1 MARNPFRKPYVFSK
15 KWAIWSAL
23 VIPYSVYANLT
34 APGAKSS
41 DAITAVLVA
50 CVFFVLVPWAFMR
63 IRRALQGKTPQGK
76 YYYGQDGDV
85 VDGEVLN
92 LKLGYW
98 PRVKNQAQLIDGVV
112 EIPTGKIAVGDIKSI
127 KAKDPRPLFIKIP
140 LNIFRL
146 IYGLIY
152 LYFLL
157 QPLLLLTLF
166 EIPDYVQKLFNGQQI
181 ISRDQ
186 MYEELLK
193 IKFFAYMVH
202 SQALLQPFLIVLS
215 IVLIGIILKPFIDK
229 NALVIKTNDGNSL
242 YMPFS
247 TSLNPYIMLYV
258 EGKRLRRFIK
268 KVKKAKKRSRKSAD
282 E

>member
-63 IRRALQGKTPQGK
+63 IRRALQGKTHQGK

-98 PRVKNQAQLIDGVV
+98 PRVKIQAQLIDGVV

-268 KVKKAKKRSRKSAD
+268 KVKKAQKRSRKSAD

>member
-63 IRRALQGKTPQGK
+63 IRRALQGKSPQGK

-98 PRVKNQAQLIDGVV
+98 PRVKIQAQLIDGVV

-166 EIPDYVQKLFNGQQI
+166 EIPDYGQKLFNGQQI

-186 MYEELLK
+186 MYKELLK

-268 KVKKAKKRSRKSAD
+268 KVKKAQKRSRKSAD

>member
-1 MARNPFRKPYVFSK
+1 MARNPFRKPYVFSI

-23 VIPYSVYANLT
+23 VIPYTVYANLT

-98 PRVKNQAQLIDGVV
+98 PRVKIQAQLIDGVV

-166 EIPDYVQKLFNGQQI
+166 EIPDYVQKLFNGPQT

-268 KVKKAKKRSRKSAD
+268 KVRKAQKRSRKSAD

>member
-1 MARNPFRKPYVFSK
+1 MRNPFRKPYVFSK

-23 VIPYSVYANLT
+23 VIPYTVYTNLT

-50 CVFFVLVPWAFMR
+50 CVFFVFIPWAFMR
-63 IRRALQGKTPQGK
+63 IRRALQGKSPQGK

-98 PRVKNQAQLIDGVV
+98 PRVKVQARLVDGIV
-112 EIPTGKIAVGDIKSI
+112 EIPTGEIAVGEIKSI

-140 LNIFRL
+140 IVIL
-146 IYGLIY
+146 GLVPGILY
-152 LYFLL
+152 LYFIS
-157 QPLLLLTLF
+157 QPLLLLGF
-166 EIPDYVQKLFNGQQI
+166 IEIPQYVQKQFNGPQL

-186 MYEELLK
+186 MYEQLHTQK
-193 IKFFAYMVH
+193 YFSHVIH
-202 SQALLQPFLIVLS
+202 SQALLQPTLLALS
-215 IVLIGIILKPFIDK
+215 VVLIGIILKPFIVK

-247 TSLNPYIMLYV
+247 TSLNPYIMLLV

-268 KVKKAKKRSRKSAD
+268 KVKKAQKRSRKSAD

>member
-23 VIPYSVYANLT
+23 VIPYTVYANLT

-98 PRVKNQAQLIDGVV
+98 PRVKIQAQLIDGVV

-268 KVKKAKKRSRKSAD
+268 KVKKAQKRSRKSAD

>member
-1 MARNPFRKPYVFSK
+1 MRNPFRKPYVFSK

-23 VIPYSVYANLT
+23 VIPYTVYTNLT

-50 CVFFVLVPWAFMR
+50 CVFFVFVPWAFMR
-63 IRRALQGKTPQGK
+63 IRRALQGKSPQGK

-98 PRVKNQAQLIDGVV
+98 PRVKVQARLVDGIV
-112 EIPTGKIAVGDIKSI
+112 EIPTGEIAVGEIKSI

-140 LNIFRL
+140 IVIL
-146 IYGLIY
+146 GLVPGILY
-152 LYFLL
+152 LYFIS
-157 QPLLLLTLF
+157 QPLLLLGF
-166 EIPDYVQKLFNGQQI
+166 IEIPQYVQKQFNGPQL

-186 MYEELLK
+186 MYEQLHTQKYLSHV
-193 IKFFAYMVH
+193 IH
-202 SQALLQPFLIVLS
+202 SQALLQPTLLALS
-215 IVLIGIILKPFIDK
+215 FILIGLILKPFIVK

-247 TSLNPYIMLYV
+247 TSLNPYIMFLV
-258 EGKRLRRFIK
+258 EGKRIRRFMK
-268 KVKKAKKRSRKSAD
+268 KVKKAQKRSRKSAD

>member
-23 VIPYSVYANLT
+23 VIPYTVYTNLT

-50 CVFFVLVPWAFMR
+50 CVFFVFVPWAFMR
-63 IRRALQGKTPQGK
+63 IRRALQGKSPQGK

-85 VDGEVLN
+85 VDGEILN

-98 PRVKNQAQLIDGVV
+98 PRVKIQAQLIDGVV
-112 EIPTGKIAVGDIKSI
+112 EIPTGKIAVSEIKSI
-127 KAKDPRPLFIKIP
+127 KAKDPRSLSVKLPLS
-140 LNIFRL
+140 IFRL
-146 IYGLIY
+146 SFVLIY
-152 LYFLL
+152 LNSIL
-157 QPLLLLTLF
+157 QPLLLLILF
-166 EIPDYVQKLFNGQQI
+166 EIPDHVQKLFNGPQT

-186 MYEELLK
+186 MYEQLLK
-193 IKFFAYMVH
+193 MKFFSHFVH

-229 NALVIKTNDGNSL
+229 SALVIKTNDGNSL

-247 TSLNPYIMLYV
+247 TSLNGYIALFV
-258 EGKRLRRFIK
+258 EGKRLKRFIK
-268 KVKKAKKRSRKSAD
+268 KVKKAQKRSRKSAD

>member
-98 PRVKNQAQLIDGVV
+98 PRVKIQAQLIDGVV

-268 KVKKAKKRSRKSAD
+268 KVEKAQKRSRKSAD

>member
-23 VIPYSVYANLT
+23 VIPYTVYTNLT

-41 DAITAVLVA
+41 DAIAAVLVA

-63 IRRALQGKTPQGK
+63 IRRALQGKSPQGK

-98 PRVKNQAQLIDGVV
+98 PRVKVQARLVDGIV
-112 EIPTGKIAVGDIKSI
+112 EIPTGEIAVGEIKSI

-140 LNIFRL
+140 IVIL
-146 IYGLIY
+146 GLVAGILY
-152 LYFLL
+152 LYFIS
-157 QPLLLLTLF
+157 QPLLLLGF
-166 EIPDYVQKLFNGQQI
+166 IEIPQYVQKQFNGPQL

-186 MYEELLK
+186 MYEQLHTQK
-193 IKFFAYMVH
+193 YFSHVIH
-202 SQALLQPFLIVLS
+202 SQALLQPTLLALSFILIAL
-215 IVLIGIILKPFIDK
+215 ILKPFIVK

-247 TSLNPYIMLYV
+247 TSLNPYIAFLV

-268 KVKKAKKRSRKSAD
+268 KVKKAQKRSRKSAD

>member
-23 VIPYSVYANLT
+23 VIPYTVYTNLT

-63 IRRALQGKTPQGK
+63 IRRALQGKSPQGK

-98 PRVKNQAQLIDGVV
+98 PRVKVQARLVDGIV
-112 EIPTGKIAVGDIKSI
+112 EIPTGEIAVGEIKSI

-140 LNIFRL
+140 IVIL
-146 IYGLIY
+146 GLVPGILY
-152 LYFLL
+152 LYFIS
-157 QPLLLLTLF
+157 QPLLLLGF
-166 EIPDYVQKLFNGQQI
+166 IEIPQYVQKQFNGPQL

-186 MYEELLK
+186 MYEQLHTQK
-193 IKFFAYMVH
+193 YFSHVIH
-202 SQALLQPFLIVLS
+202 SQALLQPTLLALSFILIAL
-215 IVLIGIILKPFIDK
+215 ILKPFIVK

-247 TSLNPYIMLYV
+247 TSLNPYIALLV

-268 KVKKAKKRSRKSAD
+268 KVKKAQKRSRKSAD

>member
-98 PRVKNQAQLIDGVV
+98 PRVKIQAQLIDGVV
-112 EIPTGKIAVGDIKSI
+112 EIPTGKIPVGDIKSI

-268 KVKKAKKRSRKSAD
+268 KVKKAQKRSRKSAD

>member
-76 YYYGQDGDV
+76 YYYGQERDV

-98 PRVKNQAQLIDGVV
+98 PRVKVQARLVDGIV
-112 EIPTGKIAVGDIKSI
+112 EIPTGEIAVGKIKSI
-127 KAKDPRPLFIKIP
+127 KAKDPRPLYIRIP
-140 LNIFRL
+140 LIIFNL
-146 IYGLIY
+146 AVTF
-152 LYFLL
+152 LYFCFML
-157 QPLLLLTLF
+157 QPLLLVSKIY
-166 EIPDYVQKLFNGQQI
+166 IPQYIQQQFNEPQI
-181 ISRDQ
+181 ISHDQ
-186 MYEELLK
+186 IYEQLHTQKYYSHVINSE
-193 IKFFAYMVH
+193 
-202 SQALLQPFLIVLS
+202 ALLQPFLIALS
-215 IVLIGIILKPFIDK
+215 IILVQLILKPFMVK
-229 NALVIKTNDGNSL
+229 TALVIKTKDGNSL

-247 TSLNPYIMLYV
+247 TSLNPYIMSLV
-258 EGKRLRRFIK
+258 EGRRVRRFIK
-268 KVKKAKKRSRKSAD
+268 KVKKAQKRFSKNAD

>member
-63 IRRALQGKTPQGK
+63 IRRALQGKSPQGK

-98 PRVKNQAQLIDGVV
+98 PRVKIQAQLIDGVV

-268 KVKKAKKRSRKSAD
+268 KVKKAQKRSRKSAD

>member
-98 PRVKNQAQLIDGVV
+98 PRVKIQAQLIDGVV

-268 KVKKAKKRSRKSAD
+268 KVKKAQKRSRKSAD

>member
-23 VIPYSVYANLT
+23 VIPYTVYTNLT

-63 IRRALQGKTPQGK
+63 IRRALQGKSPQGK

-98 PRVKNQAQLIDGVV
+98 PRVKIQAQLIDGVV
-112 EIPTGKIAVGDIKSI
+112 EIPTGKIAVGEIKSI

-140 LNIFRL
+140 ILIF
-146 IYGLIY
+146 GLVPGILY
-152 LYFLL
+152 LYFIS
-157 QPLLLLTLF
+157 QPLLLLGF
-166 EIPDYVQKLFNGQQI
+166 IEIPQYVQKQFNGPQL

-186 MYEELLK
+186 MYEQLHTQK
-193 IKFFAYMVH
+193 YFSHVIH
-202 SQALLQPFLIVLS
+202 SQALLQPTLLALSFILIAL
-215 IVLIGIILKPFIDK
+215 ILKPFIVK

-242 YMPFS
+242 YMHFS
-247 TSLNPYIMLYV
+247 LSLNGYIALFV
-258 EGKRLRRFIK
+258 EGKRLKRFIK
-268 KVKKAKKRSRKSAD
+268 KVKKAQKRSRKSAD

>member
-268 KVKKAKKRSRKSAD
+268 KVEKAQKRSRKSAD

>member
-1 MARNPFRKPYVFSK
+1 MVRNPFRKPYVFSK

-50 CVFFVLVPWAFMR
+50 CVFFVLVPWALMR
-63 IRRALQGKTPQGK
+63 IRRALQGKSPQGK
-76 YYYGQDGDV
+76 SYDDAGDIIE
-85 VDGEVLN
+85 GHVLD

-98 PRVKNQAQLIDGVV
+98 PRVKVQARLVDGVV
-112 EIPTGKIAVGDIKSI
+112 EFPTGKIAVGEINSI
-127 KAKDPRPLFIKIP
+127 KAKDPRSLFIKIP

-268 KVKKAKKRSRKSAD
+268 KVKKAQKRSRKSAD

>member
-34 APGAKSS
+34 APGAKTS
-41 DAITAVLVA
+41 DAVTAVLVA

-63 IRRALQGKTPQGK
+63 IRRALQGKSPQGK

-98 PRVKNQAQLIDGVV
+98 PRVKVQARLVDGIV
-112 EIPTGKIAVGDIKSI
+112 EIPTGEIAVGEIKSI

-140 LNIFRL
+140 IVIL
-146 IYGLIY
+146 GLVPGILY
-152 LYFLL
+152 LYFIS
-157 QPLLLLTLF
+157 QPLLLLGF
-166 EIPDYVQKLFNGQQI
+166 IEIPQYVQKQFNGPQL

-186 MYEELLK
+186 MYEQLHTQK
-193 IKFFAYMVH
+193 YFSHVIH
-202 SQALLQPFLIVLS
+202 SQALLQPTLLALSFILIAL
-215 IVLIGIILKPFIDK
+215 ILKPFIVK

-247 TSLNPYIMLYV
+247 TSLNPYIMFLV

-268 KVKKAKKRSRKSAD
+268 KVKKAQKRSRKSAD

>member
-1 MARNPFRKPYVFSK
+1 MMRNPFRKPYVFSK

-23 VIPYSVYANLT
+23 VIPYTVYTNLT

-50 CVFFVLVPWAFMR
+50 CVFFVFIPWAFMR
-63 IRRALQGKTPQGK
+63 IRRALQGKSPQGK

-98 PRVKNQAQLIDGVV
+98 PRVKVQARLVDGIV
-112 EIPTGKIAVGDIKSI
+112 EIPTGEIAVGEIKSI
-127 KAKDPRPLFIKIP
+127 KAKDPRSLFIKIP
-140 LNIFRL
+140 LIIFNL
-146 IYGLIY
+146 AVTF
-152 LYFLL
+152 LYFCFML
-157 QPLLLLTLF
+157 QPALLVSMIY
-166 EIPDYVQKLFNGQQI
+166 IPQYIQQQLNGPQL

-186 MYEELLK
+186 MYEQLHTQKYYSHVINSE
-193 IKFFAYMVH
+193 
-202 SQALLQPFLIVLS
+202 ALLQPFLIALS
-215 IVLIGIILKPFIDK
+215 IILVQLILKPFMVK
-229 NALVIKTNDGNSL
+229 TALVIKTKDGNSL

-247 TSLNPYIMLYV
+247 TSLNPYIMLLV

-268 KVKKAKKRSRKSAD
+268 KVKKAQKQSSKSAD

>member
-1 MARNPFRKPYVFSK
+1 MARNPFRRPYVFSI

-23 VIPYSVYANLT
+23 VIPYTVYANLT

-98 PRVKNQAQLIDGVV
+98 PRVKIQARLVDGVV
-112 EIPTGKIAVGDIKSI
+112 EFPTGKIAVSEIKSI
-127 KAKDPRPLFIKIP
+127 KAKDPRSLIVKLP

-146 IYGLIY
+146 IYGLIT

-157 QPLLLLTLF
+157 QPFLLLTLF
-166 EIPDYVQKLFNGQQI
+166 EIPDYVQKLFNGPQT

-202 SQALLQPFLIVLS
+202 
-215 IVLIGIILKPFIDK
+215 
-229 NALVIKTNDGNSL
+229 
-242 YMPFS
+242 
-247 TSLNPYIMLYV
+247 
-258 EGKRLRRFIK
+258 
-268 KVKKAKKRSRKSAD
+268 
-282 E
+282 

>member
-98 PRVKNQAQLIDGVV
+98 PRVKIQAQLIDGVV

>member
-98 PRVKNQAQLIDGVV
+98 PRVKIQAQLIDGVV

-247 TSLNPYIMLYV
+247 TSLNPYIMFLV
-258 EGKRLRRFIK
+258 EGKRIRRFIK
-268 KVKKAKKRSRKSAD
+268 KVKKAQKRSRKSAD

>member
-63 IRRALQGKTPQGK
+63 IRRALQGKSPQGK

-98 PRVKNQAQLIDGVV
+98 PRVKIQAQLIDGVV

-140 LNIFRL
+140 IVIF
-146 IYGLIY
+146 GLVPGILY
-152 LYFLL
+152 LYFIS
-157 QPLLLLTLF
+157 QPLLLLGLI
-166 EIPDYVQKLFNGQQI
+166 EIPQYVQKQFNGPQL

-186 MYEELLK
+186 MYEQLHTQK
-193 IKFFAYMVH
+193 YFSHVIH
-202 SQALLQPFLIVLS
+202 SPALLQPTLLALSFILIAL
-215 IVLIGIILKPFIDK
+215 ILKPFIVK

-247 TSLNPYIMLYV
+247 TSLNPYIMLLV

-268 KVKKAKKRSRKSAD
+268 KVKKAQKRSRKSAD

>member
-98 PRVKNQAQLIDGVV
+98 PRVKIQAQLIDGVV

-127 KAKDPRPLFIKIP
+127 KAKDPRSLIVKLPI
-140 LNIFRL
+140 NIFRL

-247 TSLNPYIMLYV
+247 TSLNPYIMFLV
-258 EGKRLRRFIK
+258 EGKRIRRFIK
-268 KVKKAKKRSRKSAD
+268 KVKKAQKRSRKNAD

>member
-85 VDGEVLN
+85 VNGEVLN

-98 PRVKNQAQLIDGVV
+98 PRVKIQAQLIDGVV

-166 EIPDYVQKLFNGQQI
+166 EIPDYVQKLVNGQQI

-186 MYEELLK
+186 MYEQLLK
-193 IKFFAYMVH
+193 IKFFSHFVH

-229 NALVIKTNDGNSL
+229 TALVIKTNDGNSL

-247 TSLNPYIMLYV
+247 TSLNPYIMLLV

-268 KVKKAKKRSRKSAD
+268 KVKKAQKQSRKSAD

>member
-1 MARNPFRKPYVFSK
+1 MARNPFRRPYVFSI

-23 VIPYSVYANLT
+23 VIPYTVYANLT

-98 PRVKNQAQLIDGVV
+98 PRVKIQAQLIDGVV

-186 MYEELLK
+186 MYEELLQ

-202 SQALLQPFLIVLS
+202 SQALLHPFLIVLS

-242 YMPFS
+242 DMPFS

-268 KVKKAKKRSRKSAD
+268 KVKKAQKRSRKSAD

>member
-23 VIPYSVYANLT
+23 VIPYTVYTNLT

-63 IRRALQGKTPQGK
+63 IRRALQGKSPQGK

-98 PRVKNQAQLIDGVV
+98 PRVKVQARLVDGIV
-112 EIPTGKIAVGDIKSI
+112 EIPTGEIAVGEIKSI

-140 LNIFRL
+140 IVIL
-146 IYGLIY
+146 GLVLGILY
-152 LYFLL
+152 LYFIS
-157 QPLLLLTLF
+157 QPLLLLGF
-166 EIPDYVQKLFNGQQI
+166 IEIPQYVQKQFNGPQL

-186 MYEELLK
+186 MYEQLHTQK
-193 IKFFAYMVH
+193 YFSHVIH
-202 SQALLQPFLIVLS
+202 SQALLQPTLLALSFILIAL
-215 IVLIGIILKPFIDK
+215 ILKPFIVK

-247 TSLNPYIMLYV
+247 TSLNPYIALLV

-268 KVKKAKKRSRKSAD
+268 KVKKAQKRSRKSAD

>member
-98 PRVKNQAQLIDGVV
+98 PRVKIQAQLIDGVV

-140 LNIFRL
+140 IVIL
-146 IYGLIY
+146 GLVSGILY
-152 LYFLL
+152 LYFIS
-157 QPLLLLTLF
+157 QPLLLLGLI
-166 EIPDYVQKLFNGQQI
+166 EIPQYVQKQFNGPQL

-186 MYEELLK
+186 MYEQLHTQKYLSHV
-193 IKFFAYMVH
+193 IH
-202 SQALLQPFLIVLS
+202 SQALLQPTLLALS
-215 IVLIGIILKPFIDK
+215 FILIGLILKPFIVK
-229 NALVIKTNDGNSL
+229 SALVIKTNDGNSL

-247 TSLNPYIMLYV
+247 TSLNPYIMFLV
-258 EGKRLRRFIK
+258 EGKRIRRFIK
-268 KVKKAKKRSRKSAD
+268 KVKKAQKRSRKSAD

>member
-98 PRVKNQAQLIDGVV
+98 PRVKIQAQLIDGVV

-193 IKFFAYMVH
+193 IKFFAYRVH
-202 SQALLQPFLIVLS
+202 SHALLQPFLIVLS

-268 KVKKAKKRSRKSAD
+268 KVEKAQKRSRKSAD

>member
-1 MARNPFRKPYVFSK
+1 MMRNPFRKPYVFSK

-50 CVFFVLVPWAFMR
+50 CVFFVFVPWAFMR
-63 IRRALQGKTPQGK
+63 IRRALQGKSPQGK

-98 PRVKNQAQLIDGVV
+98 PRVKVQARLVDGIV
-112 EIPTGKIAVGDIKSI
+112 EIPTGEIAVGEIKSI

-140 LNIFRL
+140 IVIL
-146 IYGLIY
+146 GLVPGILY
-152 LYFLL
+152 LYFIS
-157 QPLLLLTLF
+157 QPLLLLGF
-166 EIPDYVQKLFNGQQI
+166 IEIPQYVQKQFNGPQL

-186 MYEELLK
+186 MYEQLHTQK
-193 IKFFAYMVH
+193 YFSHVIH
-202 SQALLQPFLIVLS
+202 SQALLQPTLLALSFILIAL
-215 IVLIGIILKPFIDK
+215 ILKPFIVK

-247 TSLNPYIMLYV
+247 TSLNPYIALLV

-268 KVKKAKKRSRKSAD
+268 KVKKAQKRSRKSAD